1 MIDLSL
7 TAAFVTV
14 FATMAGS
21 LLSVVVSY
29 ALVDTWLN
37 RDCWRPGRWWVAM
50 GAMCLVA
57 LGNGWALAH
66 VMADWW

>member
-14 FATMAGS
+14 FATIAGS

-29 ALVDTWLN
+29 GLVDTWLH
-37 RDCWRPGRWWVAM
+37 RDHWRPGRWWSAMAVM
-50 GAMCLVA
+50 GAIA

-66 VMADWW
+66 VMAGWW